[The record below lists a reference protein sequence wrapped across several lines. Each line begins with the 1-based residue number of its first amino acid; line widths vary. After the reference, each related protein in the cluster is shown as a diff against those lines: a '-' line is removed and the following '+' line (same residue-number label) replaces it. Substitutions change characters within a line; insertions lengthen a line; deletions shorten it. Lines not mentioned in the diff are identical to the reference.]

1 MLDNIFQRLK
11 SLVSSGVAVGEMAK
25 QTSGSNMS
33 VWLKDWPRP
42 NFPPLQKDISVD
54 VCIIGGGIAGITTA
68 YRLSLEGKKVALIE
82 DGKIASGETGRT
94 TAHLSFA
101 LDDYYQELIKNFGIE
116 GARQAAESHIAAI
129 NFIENTVKQ
138 ENIQCDFTR
147 LDGYLFSPQEADVVF
162 LRQEEEAAKK
172 AGLLEVYF
180 TETPP
185 EKTFNMGKCLVF
197 PNQGQ
202 FHPVKYVSQLASII
216 QAKGG
221 EIYEMTHA
229 EEITGTGP
237 LKVKTNHGSTIIAE
251 HVVVATNVPFTDKAI
266 IHTKQEANRSYVIA
280 AEIPRDSVTLGLYW
294 DVADPYHY
302 VRIYRDYDKTDAP
315 DILIIGGE
323 DHRTGKMPDYNPLER
338 LEHWA
343 RAYFPQIEKISY
355 SWSGQVI
362 EPIDYLAFIGR
373 SPLEQRNIY
382 IATSDSGHGMTH
394 GTIAGILLTDLI
406 LGRTNPWAELYSPS
420 RKSVVNSLKEFASHN
435 IKAASGYIDYLTRG
449 EVAKESDIQPGNAA
463 IVRRGLKKLA
473 VYRDQAG
480 KLHRCSAICSHLQA
494 IVQWNP
500 IELTWDCPAHGSRF
514 TVDGEV
520 LNGPANC
527 PLRKR

>member
-1 MLDNIFQRLK
+1 MLENIFQRLK
-11 SLVSSGVAVGEMAK
+11 SFVSLGMAANEMAM
-25 QTSGSNMS
+25 QTSGGNLPL
-33 VWLKDWPRP
+33 WLKDCQCP
-42 NFPPLQKDISVD
+42 NFSSLQKDILVD
-54 VCIIGGGIAGITTA
+54 VCVIGAGIAGITTA
-68 YRLSLEGKKVALIE
+68 YCLSLEGKKVALIE

-101 LDDYYQELIKNFGIE
+101 LDDYYQELIKSFGVE
-116 GARQAAESHIAAI
+116 GARQAAESHMAAV
-129 NFIENTVKQ
+129 NFIENTIKQ

-147 LDGYLFSPQEADVVF
+147 LDGYLFSPQESDVVF
-162 LRQEEEAAKK
+162 LRQEEEAAKQ

-180 TETPP
+180 SEMPP

-202 FHPVKYVSQLASII
+202 FHPVKYIAQLASII
-216 QAKGG
+216 QNKGG

-237 LKVKTNHGSTIIAE
+237 LKVKTSQGNTITAE
-251 HVVVATNVPFTDKAI
+251 HVVVATNVPFNDKAI
-266 IHTKQEANRSYVIA
+266 IHTKQEANRTYVIA
-280 AEIPRDSVTLGLYW
+280 AEIPRDSIKPGLYW
-294 DVADPYHY
+294 DVAEPYHY
-302 VRIYRDYDKTDAP
+302 VRIYREYDKADAP

-406 LGRTNPWAELYSPS
+406 LGRANPWVELYSPS
-420 RKSVVNSLKEFASHN
+420 RQSVTSSLKEFANHN
-435 IKAASGYIDYLTRG
+435 IKAASGYIDHLTRG
-449 EVAKESDIQPGNAA
+449 DVSKESDIKPGSAA

-473 VYRDQAG
+473 IYRDPKG
-480 KLHRCSAICSHLQA
+480 RLHRCSAICPHLQA

-514 TVDGEV
+514 TIDGEV
-520 LNGPANC
+520 INGPANC
-527 PLRKR
+527 SLLKK